1 MKNRNWNDDIQVTIK
16 ARISE
21 ESNDYFNEQI
31 QRIEQKEFLKLQ
43 ESKFILVQ
51 MFVQLGKSERVLDY
65 RQKNDIWLNIQP
77 KIKNYIIFKTQESL
91 DNYIN
96 NEIDDEK
103 DLYLVFIVLNGK
115 ININNNWGN
124 REWLENKLVEI
135 IDEPIINISENIA
148 QNIAKEFK

>member
-1 MKNRNWNDDIQVTIK
+1 MKNRNWNDDIQVAIK
-16 ARISE
+16 TRISE
-21 ESNDYFNEQI
+21 ESNNYFSEQI

-77 KIKNYIIFKTQESL
+77 KIKNYIIFKTQDSL

-115 ININNNWGN
+115 ININSNWGSRN
-124 REWLENKLVEI
+124 FISSTEEFVTKDSAEN
-135 IDEPIINISENIA
+135 
-148 QNIAKEFK
+148 

>member
-1 MKNRNWNDDIQVTIK
+1 MKNKNWNEDIQVTIK
-16 ARISE
+16 AHISE
-21 ESNDYFNEQI
+21 ESNNYFSEQI

-51 MFVQLGKSERVLDY
+51 MFIQLGKSERVLDY

-77 KIKNYIIFKTQESL
+77 KIKNYIIFKTKESL

-135 IDEPIINISENIA
+135 IDEPIINISENID

>member
-21 ESNDYFNEQI
+21 ESNDYFSEQI

-96 NEIDDEK
+96 NEIDKEK

-124 REWLENKLVEI
+124 REWLENKIVEI
-135 IDEPIINISENIA
+135 IDEPIINISENID